1 MTRQIQRTSHATAAQ
16 VCYSP
21 ALLFIDPGPRVSKPK
36 LFSTHVL
43 FEEPRKKLAEHFNVE
58 YWQGEERPPRAEVLK
73 RASGVDALVCLL
85 TEKIDRELLLAAGPN
100 LRIVANVA
108 VGFDNIDVPA
118 CTERHVAVTNT
129 PGVLDETT
137 ADFAWT
143 LLMAVAR
150 RLVEGDR
157 MARSGAWTK
166 WNLDQLCGTDVW
178 GKTLGIIGLGRI
190 GRAVARRASG
200 FRMRVIYNSSKR
212 APAEIEKELNAEYLP
227 RDSVFEQADFLS
239 LHVPLNDATRGLVGP
254 AELARM
260 KKTAFLIN
268 TTRGPVVQELALI
281 AALERG
287 ELAGAGL
294 DVFEREPL
302 IPDGLRRD
310 NVVLAPHLG
319 SASVETRTRMALIAV
334 ENAIA
339 LFEGKLPPTILNPE
353 ALRSN

>member
-1 MTRQIQRTSHATAAQ
+1 
-16 VCYSP
+16 VN
-21 ALLFIDPGPRVSKPK
+21 KPK
-36 LFSTHVL
+36 LFATHVL
-43 FEEPRKKLAEHFNVE
+43 FEEPRKKLAKHFDVE
-58 YWQGEERPPRAEVLK
+58 YWTGEDRPPRTELLK
-73 RASGVDALVCLL
+73 RVSGKDALICLL
-85 TEKIDRELLLAAGPN
+85 TEKVDHEMLDVAGPS

-108 VGFDNIDVPA
+108 VGYDNIDVPA
-118 CTERHVAVTNT
+118 CTERKVAVTNT

-143 LLMAVAR
+143 LLMAAAR

-200 FRMRVIYNSSKR
+200 FRMRVIYNSTTR
-212 APAEIEKELNAEYLP
+212 AAAEIEKELNVEYVS
-227 RDSVFEQADFLS
+227 RDAVFEQADFLS
-239 LHVPLNDATRGLVGP
+239 IHVPLNAATRGLVGP
-254 AELARM
+254 AELAKM
-260 KKTAFLIN
+260 KRTAFLIN
-268 TTRGPVVQELALI
+268 TTRGPVVQEMALI
-281 AALERG
+281 DALERG
-287 ELAGAGL
+287 LIAGAAL

-339 LFEGKLPPTILNPE
+339 FFAGQRPPTILNPE
-353 ALRSN
+353 ILRQN

>member
-1 MTRQIQRTSHATAAQ
+1 
-16 VCYSP
+16 VN
-21 ALLFIDPGPRVSKPK
+21 KPK

-43 FEEPRKKLAEHFNVE
+43 FEEPRKKLAERFNVE
-58 YWQGEERPPRAEVLK
+58 YWTGEERPPRAEVLQ
-73 RASGVDALVCLL
+73 RVSGKDALICLL
-85 TEKIDRELLLAAGPN
+85 TEKVDRELLDAAGPN

-118 CTERHVAVTNT
+118 CTERNVAVTNT

-157 MARSGAWTK
+157 MARSGAWTR
-166 WNLDQLCGTDVW
+166 WNLDQLCGTDIW

-200 FRMRVIYNSSKR
+200 FRMRILYNSTSR
-212 APAEIEKELNAEYLP
+212 AALEIEKELNAEYVS
-227 RDSVFEQADFLS
+227 RDAVFQQADFVS
-239 LHVPLNDATRGLVGP
+239 LHVPLNADTRGLVGP
-254 AELARM
+254 AELAEM
-260 KKTAFLIN
+260 KRTAFLIN
-268 TTRGPVVQELALI
+268 TTRGPVVQEAALVE
-281 AALERG
+281 ALERG
-287 ELAGAGL
+287 LIAGAAL

-339 LFEGKLPPTILNPE
+339 FFDGKRPPTILNPE
-353 ALRSN
+353 ALRHN

>member
-1 MTRQIQRTSHATAAQ
+1 
-16 VCYSP
+16 
-21 ALLFIDPGPRVSKPK
+21 VSKPK

-43 FEEPRKKLAEHFNVE
+43 FEEPRKKLAVHFDVE
-58 YWQGEERPPRAEVLK
+58 YWAGEERPPRAEFLK
-73 RASGVDALVCLL
+73 RVSGKDALVCLL
-85 TEKIDRELLLAAGPN
+85 TEKIDRELLDAAGPN

-118 CTERHVAVTNT
+118 CTERKVAVTNT

-200 FRMRVIYNSSKR
+200 FGMHIIYNSTTR
-212 APAEIEKELNAEYLP
+212 AAVEIEKELRAEYMS
-227 RDSVFEQADFLS
+227 REKVFEQADFLS
-239 LHVPLNDATRGLVGP
+239 LHVPLNAATRGLVGP
-254 AELARM
+254 AELAKM
-260 KKTAFLIN
+260 KRTAFLIN
-268 TTRGPVVQELALI
+268 TTRGPVVQEAALI
-281 AALERG
+281 DALERG
-287 ELAGAGL
+287 IIAGAAL
-294 DVFEREPL
+294 DVFEREPF

-339 LFEGKLPPTILNPE
+339 FFAGKRPPTILNPE
-353 ALRSN
+353 ALRQN

>member
-1 MTRQIQRTSHATAAQ
+1 
-16 VCYSP
+16 VN
-21 ALLFIDPGPRVSKPK
+21 KPK

-43 FEEPRKKLAEHFNVE
+43 FEEPRKKLAERFNVE
-58 YWQGEERPPRAEVLK
+58 YWTGEERPPRAEVLQ
-73 RASGVDALVCLL
+73 RVSGKDALICLL
-85 TEKIDRELLLAAGPN
+85 TEKVDRELLDAAGPN

-118 CTERHVAVTNT
+118 CTERNVAVTNT

-157 MARSGAWTK
+157 MARSGAWTR
-166 WNLDQLCGTDVW
+166 WNLDQLCGTDIW

-200 FRMRVIYNSSKR
+200 FRMGILYNSTSR
-212 APAEIEKELNAEYLP
+212 APLEIEKELNAEYAS
-227 RDSVFEQADFLS
+227 RDAVFEQADFVS
-239 LHVPLNDATRGLVGP
+239 LHVPLNAATRGLVGP
-254 AELARM
+254 VELAKM
-260 KKTAFLIN
+260 KRTAFLIN
-268 TTRGPVVQELALI
+268 TTRGPVVQEAALI
-281 AALERG
+281 EALERG
-287 ELAGAGL
+287 LIAGAAL

-339 LFEGKLPPTILNPE
+339 FFDGKRPPTILNPE
-353 ALRSN
+353 ALR

>member
-1 MTRQIQRTSHATAAQ
+1 
-16 VCYSP
+16 
-21 ALLFIDPGPRVSKPK
+21 VSKPK
-36 LFSTHVL
+36 LYSTHVL
-43 FEEPRKKLAEHFNVE
+43 FDEPRKKLAERFDVE
-58 YWQGEERPPRAEVLK
+58 YWTGEERPPRAEFLK
-73 RASGVDALVCLL
+73 RVSGQDALICLL
-85 TEKIDRELLLAAGPN
+85 TEKIDREMLDAAGPN

-118 CTERHVAVTNT
+118 CTQRKVAVTNT

-190 GRAVARRASG
+190 GRAVARRAAG
-200 FRMRVIYNSSKR
+200 FRMRIIYNSTTR
-212 APAEIEKELNAEYLP
+212 APVDVEKELNAEYVS
-227 RDSVFEQADFLS
+227 RDAVFEQADFLS
-239 LHVPLNDATRGLVGP
+239 LHVPLNAATRGLVGP
-254 AELARM
+254 AELAKM
-260 KKTAFLIN
+260 KRAAFLIN
-268 TTRGPVVQELALI
+268 TTRGPVVQEAALVD
-281 AALERG
+281 ALERG
-287 ELAGAGL
+287 LIAGAAL

-339 LFEGKLPPTILNPE
+339 FFAGKRPPTILNPE
-353 ALRSN
+353 ALRQN